1 MNTVKHKALYRKT
14 VEGSISCLA
23 QTLGLSSSPWNGR
36 ILTFRLTALLFKQL
50 GLMDDQDQDIQR
62 DSGYQAC
69 WDFVYN
75 VGLRLFSTGREHAV
89 NSQGGR
95 Q

>member
-1 MNTVKHKALYRKT
+1 
-14 VEGSISCLA
+14 
-23 QTLGLSSSPWNGR
+23 
-36 ILTFRLTALLFKQL
+36 
-50 GLMDDQDQDIQR
+50 MDDQDQDIQR

-69 WDFVYN
+69 SDFVYN

>member
-1 MNTVKHKALYRKT
+1 MPRSDL
-14 VEGSISCLA
+14 GSFFFS
-23 QTLGLSSSPWNGR
+23 WNGR
-36 ILTFRLTALLFKQL
+36 ILTFRLTALFFKQL

-62 DSGYQAC
+62 DSGYQA
-69 WDFVYN
+69 WLDFVYN
-75 VGLRLFSTGREHAV
+75 VGLRLLSTGREHAV

>member
-1 MNTVKHKALYRKT
+1 MPRSDL
-14 VEGSISCLA
+14 GSFFFS
-23 QTLGLSSSPWNGR
+23 WNGR
-36 ILTFRLTALLFKQL
+36 ILTFRLTALFFKRL

-69 WDFVYN
+69 LDFVYN
-75 VGLRLFSTGREHAV
+75 VGLRLFSRGHEHAV